1 VNRSRAGSAISRRA
15 SGLNI
20 RTVVAHGRNCQKVVC
35 NRRKSVAE
43 LRRARGRCARCK
55 PMPLH
60 LLKLCVGVD
69 SVQDLEDWIK
79 RRMKEKR
86 KKGEKPEHIHTTR
99 MVPKRADEL
108 VDGGSLYWV
117 IRGVILCRERLLA
130 VRPFVDKD
138 GIGRCRLVMDGK
150 LHLVQPRPFRAFQG
164 WRYLSPKDAPEDLD
178 RAAPGARN
186 MPEQMRRELRELGL
200 L

>member
-1 VNRSRAGSAISRRA
+1 MP
-15 SGLNI
+15 
-20 RTVVAHGRNCQKVVC
+20 
-35 NRRKSVAE
+35 E
-43 LRRARGRCARCK
+43 LRPGRAARAKCVA
-55 PMPLH
+55 MPLH
-60 LLKLCVGVD
+60 LLKLCVGCD
-69 SVQDLEDWIK
+69 SVKDLDDWIK
-79 RRMKEKR
+79 QRLKQ
-86 KKGEKPEHIHTTR
+86 KKKAGEKPEHIHTTR

-117 IRGVILCRERLLA
+117 IKGEILCRERLLA
-130 VRPFVDKD
+130 IRPFTDKD

-164 WRYLSPKDAPEDLD
+164 WRYLAAKDAPNDLD
-178 RAAPGARN
+178 RAARGARH